1 MSTTTTTARWIVAE
15 NGLAAIG
22 RAYNVQC
29 AEGADHWVR
38 ESASGRL
45 VLCDTCGHTV
55 ARRVQDEKAP
65 TPEPTPEPTDGHEAR
80 LDIYAARTA
89 FSDPQYKVRAF
100 TTTSQLQGAY
110 DVLRGLTITYS
121 RRDAAEAIRV
131 ARLRGLF
138 VEVTFT
144 YSKGER
150 WNQAEWDLS

>member
-1 MSTTTTTARWIVAE
+1 MSTTT
-15 NGLAAIG
+15 
-22 RAYNVQC
+22 
-29 AEGADHWVR
+29 
-38 ESASGRL
+38 
-45 VLCDTCGHTV
+45 
-55 ARRVQDEKAP
+55 P
-65 TPEPTPEPTDGHEAR
+65 HEAQF
-80 LDIYAARTA
+80 DIYGTHTA